1 MLLVCQALDFE
12 RLRRFRMM
20 CQYGGCAPW
29 SISQQWG
36 GIPRGLVVIDVVG
49 SVAALGVIVVWRN
62 GVLLVSRWVLSIS
75 VGGGEGMF

>member
-1 MLLVCQALDFE
+1 MLLVRQALDFE
-12 RLRRFRMM
+12 RLRQFRMI

-29 SISQQWG
+29 NIWQRWG
-36 GIPRGLVVIDVVG
+36 GIPRGLVVSEVG

-75 VGGGEGMF
+75 VRGGEVMF